1 MCNSGRSPQMQHTSP
16 HMVSAIASI
25 TQAACVKSLP
35 SQISNEPPLILLLN
49 PSLNPLTN
57 TYVSQG
63 ISRKGTRVKPKKG
76 LSPQNIPAV
85 QAMFSLPQQIYT
97 VVSDGPGFLLKRSL
111 PIINSMAADTARH
124 LHGSLTLQDCSQGL
138 GACGCGLKDGGSGG
152 HEGLQTGWWCQ
163 CVCVCVCVGWGE
175 RGW

>member
-1 MCNSGRSPQMQHTSP
+1 
-16 HMVSAIASI
+16 
-25 TQAACVKSLP
+25 
-35 SQISNEPPLILLLN
+35 
-49 PSLNPLTN
+49 
-57 TYVSQG
+57 
-63 ISRKGTRVKPKKG
+63 
-76 LSPQNIPAV
+76 
-85 QAMFSLPQQIYT
+85 MFSLPQQIYT

-163 CVCVCVCVGWGE
+163 CVCVSVFGMGE
-175 RGW
+175 RGGGRW